1 MSNGQF
7 LFISLRIETQI
18 MASRTFESLDDE
30 PVSWLR
36 HNLHDFIDAHQ
47 QFMQKKRH
55 AQIMIAGMAENVQRI
70 GQHITKSPEYMT
82 ELGFAMRATQYPD
95 QVIKEPCIC
104 ATTLIKDI
112 SSDAKAPKEAK
123 HATDLKLAWAKDII
137 NNATMV
143 ADVRKHHNPNTSLAI
158 KCTWQNTDVS
168 YTFGI
173 TPSELLKDE
182 EATEPPEIKS
192 IFDMAY
198 FSPKCSRISIRHPWQ
213 LKAGFVCG
221 FCKALDAVN
230 EAKCKTRI
238 RKRRV
243 QYGTYRRVIAG
254 HLVFEMGFPSRDN
267 LFQLMLL
274 NRIVPG
280 GFCRGFATEA
290 AQGDFFKP
298 TPERAW
304 SKMILFIIWFKHD
317 LEAIKDLTQVV
328 GQHARVMKAKSN
340 KNGTISIN
348 DKKIKSQQDAT
359 FPIDPTGSVVVM
371 PLSVVQGGDAKKIND
386 TDNDTDQV
394 IVDDSMAPADM
405 TDPRQ
410 AAAAFISGLASD
422 EAKDAKTQD
431 QLLTD
436 DDVPANVYGDLSKE
450 QTALLS
456 QSMYA
461 NGEIVGFVLC
471 LPVVNSKGRVLH
483 VARTF
488 TLPQFLQVPGVA
500 DAMREQPI
508 AYAIDN
514 GLTSV
519 RAVIPFDDDPETR
532 TSAAFYKSLY
542 GNADTN
548 SKFTYVETD
557 YGYEYVVN

>member
-1 MSNGQF
+1 
-7 LFISLRIETQI
+7 

-36 HNLHDFIDAHQ
+36 NNLHDFIDAHH
-47 QFMQKKRH
+47 QFMQKKKH
-55 AQIMIAGMAENVQRI
+55 AQIMIAAMAENVQRI
-70 GQHITKSPEYMT
+70 GQHITKSPEYMQ
-82 ELGFAMRATQYPD
+82 ELSFAMQAMNYPN
-95 QVIKEPCIC
+95 QVIKEPCVC
-104 ATTLIKDI
+104 SATLIKDI
-112 SSDAKAPKEAK
+112 SGDAKAPKEAK
-123 HATDLKLAWAKDII
+123 HATDLVLAWAKDII

-143 ADVRKHHNPNTSLAI
+143 SDVKKHHNPNTSLAI
-158 KCTWQNTDVS
+158 KCTWQNTDIS

-192 IFDMAY
+192 LFDMTY

-213 LKAGFVCG
+213 LKAGFVCP

-230 EAKCKTRI
+230 ETKLKTRI

-280 GFCRGFATEA
+280 GFCQGFATEA

-298 TPERAW
+298 TPAKAW
-304 SKMILFIIWFKHD
+304 SKMVLFIIWFKHD
-317 LEAIKDLTQVV
+317 LEAIKDLTQIV
-328 GQHARVMKAKSN
+328 GQHARVMKAKTD
-340 KNGTISIN
+340 KNGILSIN
-348 DKKIKSQQDAT
+348 KKNQAQDVK
-359 FPIDPTGSVVVM
+359 FPVDPSGSVAVM
-371 PLSVVQGGDAKKIND
+371 PTASLSPALGVDSDGAITDKHIIDASS
-386 TDNDTDQV
+386 T
-394 IVDDSMAPADM
+394 SAPADM

-410 AAAAFISGLASD
+410 AALAFISDMATDGQG
-422 EAKDAKTQD
+422 EAKENV
-431 QLLTD
+431 LTD
-436 DDVPANVYGDLSKE
+436 EDVPASVYGDLNKE

-471 LPVVNSKGRVLH
+471 LPVINSKGRVLH
-483 VARTF
+483 IARTF

-500 DAMREQPI
+500 DAMLDQPV

-519 RAVIPFDDDPETR
+519 RAIIPFDDNPETQA
-532 TSAAFYKSLY
+532 SALFYKSLY
-542 GNADTN
+542 EKADTN
-548 SKFTYVETD
+548 SKYKYVETE
-557 YGYEYVVN
+557 YGYEHVVA